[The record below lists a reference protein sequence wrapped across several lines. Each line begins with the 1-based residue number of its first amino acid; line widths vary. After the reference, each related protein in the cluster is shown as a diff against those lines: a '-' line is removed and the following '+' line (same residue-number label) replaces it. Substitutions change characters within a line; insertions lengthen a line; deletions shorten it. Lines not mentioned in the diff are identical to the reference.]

1 MKGIAGL
8 ATWFKSGYPD
18 NMACS
23 HQIRRARQKSF
34 HACLVLWRCLAV
46 VAVMCPL
53 AGCRN
58 DPDVK
63 FEAAN
68 LSDKPLHVIYQPPPR
83 SKLGAIFPSAQ
94 DRMITIVAP
103 GARWDSDH
111 AKFLEIRDG
120 DREKG
125 VGARSFIRYRFGNEP
140 SRLILMEWRHD
151 LRAEFRGGSDVRF
164 YDWSGKPI
172 DTLYW
177 SWR

>member
-1 MKGIAGL
+1 MKGIVIL
-8 ATWFKSGYPD
+8 AARFQSEYSAR
-18 NMACS
+18 MACS
-23 HQIRRARQKSF
+23 HHIRRARKEPIRS
-34 HACLVLWRCLAV
+34 CWELWRCLVV
-46 VAVMCPL
+46 VAAVTPL
-53 AGCRN
+53 AGCLN

-68 LSDKPLHVIYQPPPR
+68 LSDKPLHVIYQPPMR
-83 SKLGAIFPSAQ
+83 SKLGAFFPFAQ

-140 SRLILMEWRHD
+140 SRLVLMEWRHD

-172 DTLYW
+172 DAMYW